1 MLTDQQF
8 FGLEGSLRNA
18 KGQMPLETCVEFAR
32 TYDAQIHKIVDA
44 ITAAV
49 TGAQA
54 GLNWLR
60 AEPPNL
66 GEVRETLNSIAND
79 GKRAAEIVVRLRAL
93 MEKIPRADRAADP
106 SS

>member
-18 KGQMPLETCVEFAR
+18 KGQMPLETC
-32 TYDAQIHKIVDA
+32 DAQIHKIVDA

-93 MEKIPRADRAADP
+93 MEKVSRADRAADP